1 MLTSIFLDLQYIR
14 VADQMSIGHSLR
26 NGSWYRCADGSMVEL
41 LDLLLLV
48 FPIKGLDAVGNNVC
62 YESFYM
68 NLPYAMQVL
77 PNKTQTFSP
86 DDLVDSI
93 IALLLLSVIV
103 TVALVVAKNIWEA
116 IDPNFQSITPSHKK
130 WYVVAN
136 ISKSFFLG
144 CLALS
149 TKYWYGAYKAHI
161 LDEFQP
167 IELKRCIAVYITTDL
182 VALYMVPKLPVSTIL
197 HHVVTTSLSLL
208 VFGINLK
215 IKGFDGI
222 LGFAKMG
229 LLYGVMST
237 IPFLVNAYLALR
249 VVYPKAMFVKSL
261 CFLSLATYLV
271 CCGLNW
277 SIHLMWIFGY
287 WGHFDFSFYPVMYSV
302 LLVFI
307 VNDDIVLIKWLI
319 RQNSPINEKDKVQ

>member
-1 MLTSIFLDLQYIR
+1 
-14 VADQMSIGHSLR
+14 MSKSHSLR
-26 NGSWYRCADGSMVEL
+26 NDSWYRCADGSIIEPLDILHL
-41 LDLLLLV
+41 L
-48 FPIKGLDAVGNNVC
+48 FSNKGLDAVGDNVC
-62 YESFYM
+62 FDPRHME
-68 NLPYAMQVL
+68 LPYVLEYL
-77 PNKTQTFSP
+77 PNKTHLFSP
-86 DDLVDSI
+86 DDLVDGMT
-93 IALLLLSVIV
+93 ALLLLSVIV
-103 TVALVVAKNIWEA
+103 TIALVVAKKIWEA

-149 TKYWYGAYKAHI
+149 TKFWYGAYKAHI
-161 LDEFQP
+161 LDDIQV
-167 IELKRCIAVYITTDL
+167 IELKRCMAVYITTDL

-229 LLYGVMST
+229 LLYGLMST

-249 VVYPKAMFVKSL
+249 VVYPKAMLVKFL

-319 RQNSPINEKDKVQ
+319 RQNSPINEKDKLQ

>member
-1 MLTSIFLDLQYIR
+1 
-14 VADQMSIGHSLR
+14 MSTKYSLR
-26 NGSWYRCADGSMVEL
+26 NGSWYRCADGSIMEP
-41 LDLLLLV
+41 LDLLHLIL
-48 FPIKGLDAVGNNVC
+48 FPNKGLDAVGDNVC
-62 YESFYM
+62 FDPRHME
-68 NLPYAMQVL
+68 LPYVLEYL
-77 PNKTQTFSP
+77 PNKTYLFSP
-86 DDLVDSI
+86 DDLVDSMT
-93 IALLLLSVIV
+93 ALVLLSVIV
-103 TVALVVAKNIWEA
+103 TIALVVAKKIWEA
-116 IDPNFQSITPSHKK
+116 MDPKFQSITPSHKK

-197 HHVVTTSLSLL
+197 HHVVTSALSIF
-208 VFGINLK
+208 VFGVNLEGK
-215 IKGFDGI
+215 QLSGI
-222 LGFAKMG
+222 FGFAKMG
-229 LLYGVMST
+229 VLYGTLSC
-237 IPFLVNAYLALR
+237 IPFLVNTYLALR
-249 VVYPKAMFVKSL
+249 VVYPKVMLVKILS
-261 CFLSLATYLV
+261 FLSLATYIVSCSLI
-271 CCGLNW
+271 W

-319 RQNSPINEKDKVQ
+319 RQNSPINEKDILR